1 MAYFA
6 LVDPDYPDWLT
17 YKMLREMREIYDDFN
32 EKNDID
38 IMRKN
43 GE

>member
-1 MAYFA
+1 MAYFS
-6 LVDPDYPDWLT
+6 LVDPDYPDRLS

-38 IMRKN
+38 IMKSN
-43 GE
+43 G